1 MKLASRIFFTVAF
14 AILVPCAFAQHDFL
28 TQDEA
33 DQVRL
38 VQEPNLRLKLYSQ
51 FAKQRM
57 DQIVQQMATEKAGRS
72 AIVHDLLEDY
82 GKIIEAMDAV
92 ADDALARKIAIDI
105 GMKDVVDSEKEML
118 AQLQKIK
125 ASKPKDIARYE
136 FVLDDVID
144 TTQDSLELGQEDL
157 DKRAGVVQSKISK
170 EKEERKANMTSKE
183 AAERQEEEKKTAPK
197 RKVPT
202 LRKPGDPPIGAG
214 R

>member
-1 MKLASRIFFTVAF
+1 MKLASRIFFCVVLAALT
-14 AILVPCAFAQHDFL
+14 PCAFAQHDFL

-51 FAKQRM
+51 FARQRM
-57 DQIVQQMATEKAGRS
+57 DQIMQQMATEKAGRS

-92 ADDALARKIAIDI
+92 ADDALARKVDI
-105 GMKDVVDSEKEML
+105 GLGMKGVVDSEKEML

-144 TTQDSLELGQEDL
+144 ITQDSFELSQEDMG
-157 DKRAGVVQSKISK
+157 KRAGDVQSKITK
-170 EKEERKANMTSKE
+170 DKEERKANMTPKE

-202 LRKPGDPPIGAG
+202 LRKPGDPPIGTG